1 MKVAL
6 FVTLAALSMAST
18 SCYDPTEACIAE
30 GFLYGI
36 QRTPAT
42 ASGCYTDLKPVPM
55 NVINLFTA
63 VEKLIG
69 GD

>member
-1 MKVAL
+1 MKVAIFL
-6 FVTLAALSMAST
+6 ALAALSMADT
-18 SCYDPTEACIAE
+18 HCYDPTEACIAE

-42 ASGCYTDLKPVPM
+42 ASGCYTDLKPIPM
-55 NVINLFTA
+55 NLINLGTA